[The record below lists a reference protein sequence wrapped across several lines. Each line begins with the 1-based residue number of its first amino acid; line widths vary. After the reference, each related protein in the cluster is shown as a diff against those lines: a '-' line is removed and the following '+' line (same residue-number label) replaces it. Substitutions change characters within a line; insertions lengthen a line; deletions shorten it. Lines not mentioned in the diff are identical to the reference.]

1 MKIILPARTVHL
13 FVKRLG
19 NKCGITQAEHKVYTD
34 AKTLTESD
42 PYAQIVLS
50 VKEFKLLVGK

>member
-1 MKIILPARTVHL
+1 MKIILPAKTVHL
-13 FVKRLG
+13 HVRRLG
-19 NKCGITQAEHKVYTD
+19 NKCGITQAEHQVYDD

-42 PYAQIVLS
+42 PCAQIVLS